1 MKIHANETIK
11 LNKFPLSKYRLLVVE
26 KNHNIYAMLSLQADV
41 DANWLNAG
49 RGRGSVRFFC
59 LPRAVWSSRGEY
71 SHALF
76 LPFLKRHPVFR
87 SNSRCFSSANRKHVS
102 ASCLADPCKSWS
114 RTVEGGFSCKSL
126 SHPTSLASHP
136 RLWGVVKSYNL
147 LPLFRRLFIF
157 SE

>member
-11 LNKFPLSKYRLLVVE
+11 LNKFPLPKHRLLVLE
-26 KNHNIYAMLSLQADV
+26 KTIVYAKLSLLWPRFRAFLAFHV
-41 DANWLNAG
+41 MFSL
-49 RGRGSVRFFC
+49 RG
-59 LPRAVWSSRGEY
+59 GEY

-102 ASCLADPCKSWS
+102 VSCLADPCKSWS
-114 RTVEGGFSCKSL
+114 RTVEGGFSCKSF
-126 SHPTSLASHP
+126 SHPTSLTFRP

-157 SE
+157 F